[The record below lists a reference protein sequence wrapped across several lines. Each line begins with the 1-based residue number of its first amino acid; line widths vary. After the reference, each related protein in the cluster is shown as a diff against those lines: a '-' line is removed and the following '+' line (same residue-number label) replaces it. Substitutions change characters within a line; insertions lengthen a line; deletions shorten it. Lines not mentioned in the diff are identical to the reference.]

1 MMKDRRLALPR
12 SKWLAAAVAAVAVTL
27 PSAGFASATSSA
39 SAAANPA
46 VGARPGATVSA
57 DGLPDWAVGPFTR
70 YPGNPLL
77 SPEGTGFESQQVF
90 NPGVVVVDGT
100 FHMLYRGAR
109 AGDYSEIGAAT
120 SKDGYHFTRYAG
132 NPAIPNSLPNEAHG
146 VEDPRLYY
154 LNGRYYSFFT
164 GYSGTNIDIN
174 EAVSTDALHWRQLG
188 PVLSNDKDAAV
199 VTGPNDRPVK
209 IDGHYVMYYGQSGN
223 GVYLAT
229 SPDMIHWTTTGPID
243 LDFPSSYEP
252 YELCVAVTD
261 YPTVHGKGVNHGILL
276 FVAGTLMAQGRW
288 YYAISEVH
296 FSGTDLTK
304 ETGQLSQPVLA
315 PTTPY
320 EINGITPEAVFMN
333 TIMFYKGQWW
343 MYYGAGDTVIALATA
358 PLRSPGSDDAR

>member
-1 MMKDRRLALPR
+1 MMKDRRFALPL
-12 SKWLAAAVAAVAVTL
+12 SKWLAATVAAVAVAL
-27 PSAGFASATSSA
+27 PSAGFASSA
-39 SAAANPA
+39 SAAADPG

-57 DGLPDWAVGPFTR
+57 GDLPDWAAGPFTR

-77 SPEGTGFESQQVF
+77 GPEGTGFESQQAF
-90 NPGVVVVDGT
+90 NPGVVVVRGT
-100 FHMLYRGAR
+100 FHMLYRGGR

-120 SKDGYHFTRYAG
+120 SHDGYHFTRYAG

-164 GYSGTNIDIN
+164 GYSGTSIDIN

-188 PVLSNDKDAAV
+188 PVLFNNKDASV
-199 VTGPNDRPVK
+199 VTGPDDRPVK

-243 LDFPSSYEP
+243 LHFPSSYQP

-261 YPTVHGKGVNHGILL
+261 YPAVHGREVNHGILL

-296 FSGTDLTK
+296 FSGTDLTR
-304 ETGQLSQPVLA
+304 ETGQLNQAVLA

-320 EINGITPEAVFMN
+320 EVNGVTPRAVFMN
-333 TIMFYKGQWW
+333 TIMFYRGRWW

-358 PLRSPGSDDAR
+358 PLRTPGSEGAR